1 MAGWGRG
8 LTTAKQRKSNRN
20 IHADTIVVHKP
31 AAASCLGCRSAP
43 SSPRWTLIGPVL
55 LSPDLLLQTD
65 SASSFPLVQQRPNVV
80 SKLFFCLLFCPGP
93 LNDGATSCPSLWEA
107 ESAIRS
113 GGSGEDFQPKQ
124 RLVPPPLTRCLSSP
138 FLYKKAAQRWRRYR
152 Q

>member
-1 MAGWGRG
+1 MARWGRG
-8 LTTAKQRKSNRN
+8 LTTEKQRKSNRN
-20 IHADTIVVHKP
+20 IHAGTITVHKL
-31 AAASCLGCRSAP
+31 AASSCLGCSSAP
-43 SSPRWTLIGPVL
+43 SAPLWTLNGPVL

-65 SASSFPLVQQRPNVV
+65 SSSSFPLVQQRPNVV
-80 SKLFFCLLFCPGP
+80 SKLFFCPLFHPGL

-124 RLVPPPLTRCLSSP
+124 RLVPPPLTRCLSRH
-138 FLYKKAAQRWRRYR
+138 FCIKKAAQRWRRYR